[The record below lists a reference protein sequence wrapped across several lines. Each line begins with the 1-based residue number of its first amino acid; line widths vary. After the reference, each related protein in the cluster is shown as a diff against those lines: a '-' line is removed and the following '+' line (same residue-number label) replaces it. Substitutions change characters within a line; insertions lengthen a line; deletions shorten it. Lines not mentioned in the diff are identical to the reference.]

1 MQFASSVFQIKAD
14 GIEEIASFCYNFT
27 SPYSRSICLSND
39 IFIPNPNDTD
49 CAISIDGVTCNNCT
63 ICSTASSTGAVVW
76 DCSNTVAASLG
87 TETGNQCTGDG
98 YPLPIFDII
107 TNFSPTPTTMPAAG
121 STPAATPSPQ
131 TTFLPTVPVDPT
143 MPPLSDATT
152 ISSDATF
159 LYPAR
164 GAVFL
169 SIVGGAVML
178 ACIFV

>member
-27 SPYSRSICLSND
+27 SPYSRSFCLSND
-39 IFIPNPNDTD
+39 IFIPNSNDTD

-63 ICSTASSTGAVVW
+63 ICSTDLFLW

-87 TETGNQCTGDG
+87 TETGNQCTEDG
-98 YPLPIFDII
+98 YPLPIFGII
-107 TNFSPTPTTMPAAG
+107 STNFSATPTTMPAAG

-143 MPPLSDATT
+143 MPPPSDATT

-159 LYPAR
+159 LYPTR